1 MSCGLSTGL
10 VGVGGVRVMGEVL
23 LLEGGQF
30 PVLAL
35 LEAQLCLGCSRVGR
49 SGSFSIAF
57 PCGFPACW
65 VGCCGCCCG
74 RGGGNIVYFYIF
86 LFFPV
91 FVF

>member
-1 MSCGLSTGL
+1 MLCGFSTSL
-10 VGVGGVRVMGEVL
+10 VGVGGVRLMGEVL

-35 LEAQLCLGCSRVGR
+35 LEAQLCLGRSRVGR
-49 SGSFSIAF
+49 SGNFSIAF
-57 PCGFPACW
+57 PCDFPVFL

-74 RGGGNIVYFYIF
+74 CVRNIVYLYKIF
-86 LFFPV
+86 SPV